1 MAVQI
6 SVRPG
11 AHTFSAETDETIL
24 DAALRQGLILPY
36 GCRDGACGSC
46 RGKVLSGEV
55 DHGLA
60 QLHALNEEDRRNG
73 FALFC
78 CAKAK
83 SDLEIEVR
91 EVRSARDLPVKT
103 LPARVQKMTRAAPD
117 VMIVELK
124 LPASERLQFLPG
136 QYIEILLKEGRR
148 RAFSLANAPDDDATL
163 QLHIRHVPGGFFTE
177 QVLDRKSTRLNSS
190 H

>member
-11 AHTFSAETDETIL
+11 AHDFSAETDETIL

-83 SDLEIEVR
+83 S
-91 EVRSARDLPVKT
+91 AW
-103 LPARVQKMTRAAPD
+103 PA
-117 VMIVELK
+117 
-124 LPASERLQFLPG
+124 
-136 QYIEILLKEGRR
+136 Y
-148 RAFSLANAPDDDATL
+148 
-163 QLHIRHVPGGFFTE
+163 
-177 QVLDRKSTRLNSS
+177 
-190 H
+190 